1 MIDHYRKLLLK
12 RWQLI
17 VICFVV
23 IGLAAFIVSKM
34 ITPMY
39 QATAIVQVTVSS
51 NSNQADI
58 NGLLASDQLVQTE
71 AQLAI
76 SNPVLSEVASHYAD
90 LSLDTLVSNVSTAVK
105 PNTQLFEINVLDPSP
120 TRAAALANDIAR
132 TLIKQ
137 QIQAAQQ
144 NNVQSQQQVQ
154 QDISRT
160 QQQIESVSSQL
171 ANLRK
176 NGGDDGQISAL
187 QALLNGLQQHYTQWQ
202 SLLAQLELTE
212 AENSNF
218 LHIAQE
224 AQVPVKPVRPN
235 ILQNTAI
242 GFSMGL
248 LQGVALAILL
258 EQVDTRVR
266 TVEELKTLVEW
277 PVLATVWRPEPSKS
291 TIEDLINPPPHSVN
305 IEAYRILR
313 TNLGFSLIGK
323 PQQTLLVTSALPKEG
338 KTTTAVNLAIFLAK
352 AGKKTLLIDADLRRP
367 AIGEKLHI
375 PPDKMGL
382 SNAIVACAQSPLTTP
397 RTFLH
402 PARPFPV
409 DEFSLGAYTQAVGI
423 PNLLVVPSGPLPPNP
438 PELLDSSA
446 METLRENLAS
456 SGAQVVIF
464 DSPPLLGLSDASI
477 LASRVDGIVVV
488 IDIERANR
496 KNIEQMKTIL
506 DQSGGK
512 VLGCVVN
519 KQRRK
524 RKDTGYYTY
533 YYYHESEG
541 QKDAHPS
548 RKSKREVKADA
559 ARAKQP
565 VAVHGDRT

>member
-1 MIDHYRKLLLK
+1 MIDHYRKILLK

-23 IGLAAFIVSKM
+23 TGLAVFTGSKM
-34 ITPMY
+34 VTPIY
-39 QATAIVQVTVSS
+39 QSTAIVQVTV
-51 NSNQADI
+51 NSNNSQADI
-58 NGLLASDQLVQTE
+58 SGLLASDQLVETE

-76 SNPVLSEVASHYAD
+76 SNPVLSEVASHYAG
-90 LSLDTLVSNVSTAVK
+90 LSLDALAMNVHTTVK
-105 PNTQLFEINVLDPSP
+105 ANTQLFEIDVFDASP

-137 QIQAAQQ
+137 QIRATQQ
-144 NNVQSQQQVQ
+144 NNIQSQQQVQ
-154 QDISRT
+154 QDIAQTR
-160 QQQIESVSSQL
+160 QQIESVSSQI
-171 ANLRK
+171 ANLQK
-176 NGGDDGQISAL
+176 NGGNDGQISAL
-187 QALLNGLQQHYTQWQ
+187 QALLSGLQQHYTQWQ
-202 SLLAQLELTE
+202 SLLAQLELTQ
-212 AENSNF
+212 AQNGNF

-224 AQVPVKPVRPN
+224 AQIPVKPASPN
-235 ILQNTAI
+235 VSLNTAI

-248 LQGVALAILL
+248 LLGVVLAMLL
-258 EQVDTRVR
+258 EQLDTRIL
-266 TVEELKTLVEW
+266 TVEDLKALVEW

-291 TIEDLINPPPHSVN
+291 AVEDLINPPSHSAN

-323 PQQTLLVTSALPKEG
+323 PQQTLLVTSAVPGEG
-338 KTTTAVNLAIFLAK
+338 KTTTAANLAIFLAK

-367 AIGEKLHI
+367 AIGEKLQI
-375 PPDKMGL
+375 PADKGGL

-397 RTFLH
+397 KIFMLPTKTF
-402 PARPFPV
+402 PGN
-409 DEFSLGAYTQAVGI
+409 EFSLGDYTQTIGI

-446 METLRENLAS
+446 METFQENLAS
-456 SGAQVVIF
+456 SGAQVVVF

-477 LASRVDGIVVV
+477 LASKVDGILIV

-496 KNIEQMKTIL
+496 KNIEQMKAIL
-506 DQSGGK
+506 AQSGGR

-524 RKDTGYYTY
+524 RKDTSYYTY
-533 YYYHESEG
+533 YYYHEAEER
-541 QKDAHPS
+541 KDARPS
-548 RKSKREVKADA
+548 HNPKKEVSTAM
-559 ARAKQP
+559 AKQP
-565 VAVHGDRT
+565 VAVHGNRA